1 MKAMGPDNAI
11 ISDCSNQQA
20 WFIHK
25 AAIRA
30 IFQPESAIFITS
42 IISSPASVSDWYLS
56 RNRSNIQYK
65 MRHPVLNMAW
75 I

>member
-1 MKAMGPDNAI
+1 MQILVTRHMKAMGPDNAI

-42 IISSPASVSDWYLS
+42 ISFRLVFEQKP
-56 RNRSNIQYK
+56 K
-65 MRHPVLNMAW
+65 
-75 I
+75 